1 MNPRHEAYDMLGG
14 RYEARVLEPYLYV
27 APSVAPPA
35 GELWQ
40 ASGFSG
46 AELSYAELLSA
57 DAPREAALDFFRA
70 RLAALSA

>member
-1 MNPRHEAYDMLGG
+1 
-14 RYEARVLEPYLYV
+14 V
-27 APSVAPPA
+27 APWVAPPA
-35 GELWQ
+35 GELLQ